1 MERFEAIVIGGGV
14 IGTSIAC
21 HLARLGAGRVIL
33 LERGTL
39 GSGTSAQSSCIV
51 RTHYSVPLNV
61 ALSQAALAIFEDFP
75 NYLDDAEAEC
85 GLNRC
90 GLMLLTPEG
99 ERATALRATLG
110 IQRDAGIVAS
120 EIAPDEARRI
130 HPLLDL
136 RDDPVVG
143 WEPAAGYADAYLT
156 LSAYA
161 RAARRAGAAIREGVT
176 VTGLLRDGERV
187 VGVETTHGS
196 IAAGLVISAQNMWSR
211 ELARWVGIELP
222 LTLSRHRVMTL
233 ESATAYH
240 KGLPVVM
247 DWAVP
252 GGIYFRCYGGRQV
265 MVGDT
270 ADGEI
275 IAEPDNEQADVPLD
289 HVADI
294 GEKLAARMPSFADAG
309 LAASWTGIYD
319 VTPDWNPVL
328 GPLPG
333 IDGLHVAFG
342 FSGHGFKL
350 SPIVGRVVAQAALG
364 IAPDLSIE
372 PYSIERFARGHLLL
386 GGYGASVVS

>member
-1 MERFEAIVIGGGV
+1 MERFDAIVIGGGV

-21 HLARLGAGRVIL
+21 HLARFGAGRVLL
-33 LERGTL
+33 LEQGTL

-51 RTHYSVPLNV
+51 RTHYSVPINV
-61 ALSQAALAIFEDFP
+61 ALSRAALAIFGDFP
-75 NYLDDAEAEC
+75 NYLNDAEAEC

-90 GLMLLTPEG
+90 GLMLLAPEG
-99 ERATALRATLG
+99 GRAEALRATLAV
-110 IQRDAGIVAS
+110 QRAAGIMAS
-120 EIAPDEARRI
+120 EITPDEARQI

-136 RDDPVVG
+136 GDEPVIG
-143 WEPAAGYADAYLT
+143 WEPSAGYADAYLT
-156 LSAYA
+156 LSAYV
-161 RAARRAGAAIREGVT
+161 RAARRAGAVLREGVT
-176 VTGLLRDGERV
+176 VTGLARDGARV
-187 VGVETTHGS
+187 IGVETAHGS
-196 IAAGLVISAQNMWSR
+196 IGAGLVVSAQNMWSR
-211 ELARWVGIELP
+211 ELGRWLSVDVP

-233 ESATAYH
+233 ESPRAYH
-240 KGLPVVM
+240 NRLPVVM
-247 DWAVP
+247 DWTVQD
-252 GGIYFRCYGGRQV
+252 GIYFRCYGGRQV

-294 GEKLAARMPSFADAG
+294 GEKLARRMPAFADAG

-333 IDGLHVAFG
+333 IEGLFVAFG

-350 SPIVGRVVAQAALG
+350 SPMIGRIVAQAALG
-364 IAPDLSIE
+364 LPPDLSIA
-372 PYSIERFARGHLLL
+372 PYSIERFAKGHLLL
-386 GGYGASVVS
+386 GSYGASVVS

>member
-1 MERFEAIVIGGGV
+1 MERFDAIVIGGGV

-21 HLARLGAGRVIL
+21 HLARFGAGRVLL

-51 RTHYSVPLNV
+51 RTHYSVPINV
-61 ALSQAALAIFEDFP
+61 ALSQAALAIFDDFP
-75 NYLDDAEAEC
+75 SYLGDAEAEC

-90 GLMLLTPEG
+90 GLMLLAPEG
-99 ERATALRATLG
+99 ERALALRATLAL
-110 IQRDAGIVAS
+110 QRDRGIAAS
-120 EIAPDEARRI
+120 EISADEARHV
-130 HPLLDL
+130 HPLLMLGDE
-136 RDDPVVG
+136 PAIG
-143 WEPAAGYADAYLT
+143 WEPSAGYADAYLT
-156 LSAYA
+156 LSSYV
-161 RAARRAGAAIREGVT
+161 RAARHAGAVLREGVAT
-176 VTGLLRDGERV
+176 TGLLRDGARV
-187 VGVETTHGS
+187 TGVETTQGS
-196 IAAGLVISAQNMWSR
+196 IAAGVVVSAQNMWSR
-211 ELARWVGIELP
+211 ELTRWLGVDVP

-240 KGLPVVM
+240 NRLPVVM

-270 ADGEI
+270 ADGEF

-294 GEKLAARMPSFADAG
+294 GEKLARRMPSFADAG

-342 FSGHGFKL
+342 FSGHGFNL
-350 SPIVGRVVAQAALG
+350 SPMIGRIVAQAALG
-364 IAPDLSIE
+364 IAPDLSIA
-372 PYSIERFARGHLLL
+372 PYSIQRFANGNLLL

>member
-1 MERFEAIVIGGGV
+1 MEHYDAIVIGGGV

-21 HLARLGAGRVIL
+21 HLARFGAGRVLL

-39 GSGTSAQSSCIV
+39 GGGTSAQSSCIV
-51 RTHYSVPLNV
+51 RTHYSVPANV
-61 ALSQAALAIFEDFP
+61 ALARAALAIFEDFP
-75 NYLDDAEAEC
+75 GYLEDADAEC
-85 GLNRC
+85 GLNCC
-90 GLMLLTPEG
+90 GLMLLAPQG
-99 ERATALRATLG
+99 GRATALRATLAV
-110 IQRDAGIVAS
+110 QRAAGIAAR
-120 EIAPDEARRI
+120 EISAEEAGGT

-136 RDDPVVG
+136 TDDPVVG
-143 WEPAAGYADAYLT
+143 WEPSAGYADAYLT
-156 LSAYA
+156 LSSYV
-161 RAARRAGAAIREGVT
+161 RAARRAGAKLRENVK
-176 VTGLLRDGERV
+176 VTGLVRDGARV
-187 VGVETTHGS
+187 TGVETAHGR
-196 IAAGLVISAQNMWSR
+196 IGAGVVVSAQNMWSR
-211 ELARWVGIELP
+211 ELTRWVGIDVP

-233 ESATAYH
+233 ESSSPYH
-240 KGLPVVM
+240 NRLPVVM
-247 DWAVP
+247 DWTVP
-252 GGIYFRCYGGRQV
+252 DGIYFRCYGRRQA

-275 IAEPDNEQADVPLD
+275 VPEPDNEQADVPLE

-294 GEKLAARMPSFADAG
+294 GEKLARRMPAFADAG

-350 SPIVGRVVAQAALG
+350 SPMIGRIVAQTALG
-364 IAPDLSIE
+364 LAPDLPLA
-372 PYSIERFARGHLLL
+372 PYSIERFASGNLLL